1 MTKQKL
7 KTHKAMVKRLK
18 ITGSGKVLRR
28 KVAIEKYRRDKTPA
42 VRRAK
47 KKVFLLAKGDRKRLK
62 RLLPYAD
69 L

>member
-1 MTKQKL
+1 MAKQKL
-7 KTHKAMVKRLK
+7 KTHKAMAKRVK

-28 KVAIEKYRRDKTPA
+28 KVEIKKYRRDASPA
-42 VRRAK
+42 TRRAK
-47 KKVFLLAKGDRKRLK
+47 DKMFPLAKGDRKRLK